1 MSMAFTD
8 IRDTAAWRASF
19 LQTVPWVLEPA
30 YAGLVGFCLQ
40 QIYPDLLHVWN
51 LGISRDLIGC
61 VLKIILTNESV
72 FSGPNIAARLQTA
85 TDSLRSFA
93 RRNGFHLKMKRL
105 TKKKIMWASKKYPEF
120 RGSGSDS
127 HVVAVW
133 LESVLSAHSDQFPDL
148 CTLLWSGNRMMK
160 VLYNAG
166 RFLDAQERETVRVLG
181 RIFCQ
186 LYLNK
191 ASEAIQNSVFLWK
204 VRPKMHLLVHICE
217 CRSGFLNASFYA
229 TWLDEDW
236 LKQISRTMRLTSV
249 KTTQVRVMERWLLSI
264 PYNLKQVR
272 LEHRRAPS

>member
-148 CTLLWSGNRMMK
+148 CTVMVWKPHDESSLQCWQVLRCTGARNCSRAWPYLLP
-160 VLYNAG
+160 VVPE
-166 RFLDAQERETVRVLG
+166 Q
-181 RIFCQ
+181 
-186 LYLNK
+186 
-191 ASEAIQNSVFLWK
+191 
-204 VRPKMHLLVHICE
+204 
-217 CRSGFLNASFYA
+217 
-229 TWLDEDW
+229 
-236 LKQISRTMRLTSV
+236 
-249 KTTQVRVMERWLLSI
+249 SI
-264 PYNLKQVR
+264 
-272 LEHRRAPS
+272 